1 MLAPSDRDRL
11 EAYQLFA
18 EKSFILLT
26 LALKQRRLNDEEK
39 WLLCAATETVAACE
53 AKEETEDTREGWVAP
68 DQLPGEH
75 E

>member
-1 MLAPSDRDRL
+1 MLAPTDRDRL

-18 EKSFILLT
+18 EQSFILLT
-26 LALKQRRLNDEEK
+26 LALKQRRLIDEEK

-53 AKEETEDTREGWVAP
+53 AKEERKDTSEGWIAP
-68 DQLPGEH
+68 DQLPGQH